1 MRRVLP
7 KPPLLLCPLPLPSAP
22 QPPLPPP
29 RSYTWV
35 DQAALEGC
43 NATRIRARQVV
54 GGDVLPEQA
63 DHKSRGLG
71 LGPDGR
77 LYVTVAAPFK

>member
-1 MRRVLP
+1 MSPLRLFLCHNRSRR
-7 KPPLLLCPLPLPSAP
+7 
-22 QPPLPPP
+22 
-29 RSYTWV
+29 YTWV

-43 NATRIRARQVV
+43 NTSRIVARQVV